1 MLKFHFISKIQS
13 IFSVLL
19 ILLLWLP
26 SEVQAQEEQGKRLE
40 PGAYYVLTSES
51 STFIPLSGG
60 TVVPSI
66 SADNAVS
73 TALPIGFTFNIGLRS
88 YSTFYVSS
96 NGFITFNGTNYA
108 TTPKLNINATLAPLW
123 ADLTGQGGVFSYK
136 TTGIAPNRVL
146 TAEWNNWGWNN
157 WTTNVISFQVKM
169 YEGTDS
175 VEYIYKQEP
184 NPIAIGSN
192 SNAAI
197 GIFSGAVSDNIQLWL
212 ADSSTNPATSTTLIN
227 PIATKPADG
236 QLYRFDLDHVINYYG
251 QTVINPMGG
260 TNDEDGLRISL
271 SGTGTMQIKRNG
283 KGQMYHQN
291 NEVPKGTTDPY
302 LPPGTTN
309 GLVLSVGGTPYA
321 GGTLFPLLNGTSA
334 KLNMVSSTA
343 QSKIES
349 PAGSNHFE
357 NTIRMSATK
366 GGLVYYLDVKYTYEF
381 PESSVLVDYTVT
393 IPEGN
398 TEKVQ
403 LAHGWDTYLSGND
416 RGPGFVSGTAPYYV
430 MGVSRTPSYEAFQY
444 KGGVVWSGYYSAMFG
459 YLKKDLEANTTP
471 FMTFTN
477 TIDPAADVDN
487 GIGISMDFGSIPGSH
502 TSNNALVFS
511 CEAGDVP
518 PTLSAAIVKPCTGTS
533 FDLNSYIT
541 SVAPPGTKIIW
552 KKGTTIIDDPSH
564 MTDDGTYT
572 VSYFSPLYNCYSPEA
587 TLTVIYDNSCAV
599 CYKPAVTTG
608 VSEPVKTIISTLDR
622 ESVPRDLNDYR
633 TGSLILESKT
643 KGLVLTRIASP
654 ETAISSPVEGML
666 VYDTVINEIK
676 LYNGTVWKVLV
687 QSCPDY

>member
-1 MLKFHFISKIQS
+1 MILKFTNIRKSYFLFS
-13 IFSVLL
+13 ILF

-26 SEVQAQEEQGKRLE
+26 SEVQAQEAQGKRLE
-40 PGAYYVLTSES
+40 PGAHYVLTSES
-51 STFIPLSGG
+51 TTFIPLSGG
-60 TVVPSI
+60 TVVPNI
-66 SADNAVS
+66 SANNTVS
-73 TALPIGFTFNIGLRS
+73 TALPIGFNFNIGFTS
-88 YSTFYVSS
+88 YSTFFVSS
-96 NGFITFNGTNYA
+96 NGFITFNSTNYA
-108 TTPKLNINATLAPLW
+108 TTPKLNVNPALAPLW
-123 ADLTGQGGVFSYK
+123 ADLTGQEGVFSYK
-136 TTGIAPNRVL
+136 TTGVAPNRVL
-146 TAEWNNWGWNN
+146 TAEWNNWGWNHN
-157 WTTNVISFQVKM
+157 ARKVISFQVKM
-169 YEGTDS
+169 YEGTNS

-184 NPIAIGSN
+184 NAIAPG

-197 GIFSGAVSDNIQLWL
+197 GIFSGAISENKQLWL
-212 ADSSTNPATSTTLIN
+212 ADPSATPVTSTTLIN
-227 PIATKPADG
+227 PIATKPAEG
-236 QLYRFDLDHVINYYG
+236 QLYRFVFDFTTNYYG

-260 TNDEDGLRISL
+260 TNENDGLSISL

-283 KGQMYHQN
+283 TRQIYSPNK
-291 NEVPKGTTDPY
+291 EVPKGTTDPY
-302 LPPGTTN
+302 EGTGTIN
-309 GLVLSVGGTPYA
+309 GLVLSVGTSFFA
-321 GGTLFPLLNGTSA
+321 GGTLVPSEYGS
-334 KLNMVSSTA
+334 KLIMVSSTA

-366 GGLVYYLDVKYTYEF
+366 GGLVYYLDVKYTYEY

-393 IPEGN
+393 IPAGN

-430 MGVSRTPSYEAFQY
+430 VGVIRTPSYEAFQY
-444 KGGVVWSGYYSAMFG
+444 KGGVPWSGYFSALFG
-459 YLKKDLEANTTP
+459 YLDRDLLANTTP
-471 FMTFTN
+471 FMTFIN
-477 TIDPAADVDN
+477 RIDPSSDVDN

-518 PTLSAAIVKPCTGTS
+518 PTLTAATVKPCTGAS

-541 SVAPPGTKIIW
+541 SVVPPGTRIVW
-552 KKGTTIIDDPSH
+552 KKGKTIIDDPSNV
-564 MTDDGTYT
+564 TVDGTYT
-572 VSYFSPLYNCYSPEA
+572 VSFYSPLYNCYSPEA
-587 TLTVIYDNSCAV
+587 TLKVIYDNSCAV

-643 KGLVLTRIASP
+643 KGFVLTRMASP
-654 ETAISSPVEGML
+654 ETAIPYPIEGML
-666 VYDTVINEIK
+666 VYDTSINEIK

-687 QSCPDY
+687 QSCPD